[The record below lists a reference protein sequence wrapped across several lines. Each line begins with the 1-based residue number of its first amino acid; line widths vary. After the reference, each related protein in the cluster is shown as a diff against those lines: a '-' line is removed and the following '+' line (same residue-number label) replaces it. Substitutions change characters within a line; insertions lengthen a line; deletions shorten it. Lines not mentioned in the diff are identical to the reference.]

1 MRLISKTRSIAAAGL
16 VGDAT
21 LAAKILRWHQV
32 ITGNSY
38 RTFVALKEMFP
49 SVDLVRDRLGFNL
62 ASHRLMAGFNFQT
75 RTIFFKHLLSD
86 DESMRKE
93 WQA

>member
-1 MRLISKTRSIAAAGL
+1 M
-16 VGDAT
+16 
-21 LAAKILRWHQV
+21 
-32 ITGNSY
+32 
-38 RTFVALKEMFP
+38 ALKEMFP